1 MLTDLQV
8 RSAKATEKDYKLS
21 DGRGL
26 HLLVRSNGAKLWQV
40 RYWIGNKERK
50 SSLGPYPEV
59 TLQEARESREELRRL
74 VAKGLD
80 PQDQKRAAE
89 AQKRDSESFR
99 FEAVARGWFETWSVG
114 KSERHASYVIRRLEA
129 DAFPALGRKLIS
141 EIRPPEIVAMVRE
154 IAGRGARDI
163 AKRVFQT
170 TSQIFRF
177 SVANG
182 FCDSN
187 PCAHIRPGDVLPALR
202 KRHFARIDAK
212 ELPDLLRKIEAYRGE
227 PSTRIAIQLLAR
239 TFVRTAELIGAR
251 WAEFDLVAAEWR
263 IPAERMKMK
272 RIHVVPLSWQCV
284 ELLRVMKTISGHR
297 ELVFPG
303 QTDRKKSMSNNTILL
318 ALDRMGYKGRMT
330 GHGFRG
336 LASTVLHENEFNHL
350 HIETQLA
357 HQERNQV
364 SASYNGAQYLRQRA
378 AMMQWWSDYLDSSVR
393 PKVTQLRA

>member
-8 RSAKATEKDYKLS
+8 RSAKAMEKDYKLS

-50 SSLGPYPEV
+50 FSLGPYPEV

-99 FEAVARGWFETWSVG
+99 FEAVARGWFETWSAG

-129 DAFPALGRKLIS
+129 DAFPALGQKLIS

-187 PCAHIRPGDVLPALR
+187 PCAHIRPSDVLPVSR

-284 ELLRVMKTISGHR
+284 ELLQVMKTISGHR

-303 QTDRKKSMSNNTILL
+303 LWRLTAWAI
-318 ALDRMGYKGRMT
+318 
-330 GHGFRG
+330 
-336 LASTVLHENEFNHL
+336 
-350 HIETQLA
+350 
-357 HQERNQV
+357 
-364 SASYNGAQYLRQRA
+364 RA
-378 AMMQWWSDYLDSSVR
+378 V
-393 PKVTQLRA
+393 